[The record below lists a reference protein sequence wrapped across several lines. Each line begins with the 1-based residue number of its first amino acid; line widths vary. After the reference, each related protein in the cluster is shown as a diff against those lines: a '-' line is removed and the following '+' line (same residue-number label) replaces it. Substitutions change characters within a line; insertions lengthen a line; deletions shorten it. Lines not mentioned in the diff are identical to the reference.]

1 MEDAAIV
8 ALYWARDEQALAETA
23 TKFGAYCRK
32 IADNILH
39 SAHDVE
45 ECENDTWLAAWNSMP
60 DNRPARLAPY
70 LGRITR
76 NLALDRLDK
85 ATAQKR
91 GSGQQ
96 PALPDDSIHR
106 KAAPPGSGPLLCR
119 DRPGEAQRMGQ
130 QRAVRPGAHA
140 TGGSPH
146 CSALHKIGLVKR
158 RQNVTADALH
168 HGQLPR
174 RRGSKKGSKL
184 CFHILAACQALYGF
198 YGLA

>member
-76 NLALDRLDK
+76 NMGTITVGPVTRVK
-85 ATAQKR
+85 VPNSTARSQGKSSR
-91 GSGQQ
+91 
-96 PALPDDSIHR
+96 
-106 KAAPPGSGPLLCR
+106 
-119 DRPGEAQRMGQ
+119 
-130 QRAVRPGAHA
+130 
-140 TGGSPH
+140 
-146 CSALHKIGLVKR
+146 
-158 RQNVTADALH
+158 
-168 HGQLPR
+168 
-174 RRGSKKGSKL
+174 
-184 CFHILAACQALYGF
+184 
-198 YGLA
+198 